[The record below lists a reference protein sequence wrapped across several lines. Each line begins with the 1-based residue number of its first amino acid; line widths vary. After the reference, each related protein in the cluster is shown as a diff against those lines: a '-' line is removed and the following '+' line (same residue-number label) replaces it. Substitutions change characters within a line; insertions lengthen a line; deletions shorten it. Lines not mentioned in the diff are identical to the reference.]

1 MEFFWMRKALLD
13 ETQCQRCTSMIRI
26 ACWIKVENVIMADGE
41 KNPTDKSAEE
51 YPDGYYM
58 DVFNVDEF

>member
-1 MEFFWMRKALLD
+1 
-13 ETQCQRCTSMIRI
+13 MIRI